1 MFRFAHPGFIYFLA
15 LIPLFV
21 MIYWYLKRRG
31 KKALSNFGDPELLE
45 QLMPEVAPA
54 KRNWKFYIQMTALTL
69 LILVLAGPQFGSKLQ
84 QVKRKGVE
92 VIIALDVS
100 NSMMAQDIKPN
111 RLERAKQA
119 ISKMV
124 DRLHNDRIGL
134 ILFAG
139 DAYTQLPITTDYA
152 SAKMFLGTISTDI
165 VPVQGTAIGK
175 AINLAIRSF
184 GPESGAGRAIVVITD
199 GENHENDAVEAASK
213 AKEQGI
219 IVHTIG
225 MGLAKGAPIPIGKT
239 NTFRKNKQGETVIS
253 KLNEQML
260 DEISTAGGGR
270 YFRAN
275 NTKVGLNEL
284 FKEINTMDKSEL
296 EVKVYSDYEDQFQ
309 WLAWIIFALLILDV
323 FILERK
329 NKYLKKI
336 SLFK

>member
-1 MFRFAHPGFIYFLA
+1 MFRFAHPGFIYLLA
-15 LIPLFV
+15 LVPIFVLF
-21 MIYWYLKRRG
+21 YWYLRQRG
-31 KKALSNFGDPELLE
+31 KKALKRFGDPELLN
-45 QLMPEVAPA
+45 QLMPEVAPF
-54 KRNWKFYIQMTALTL
+54 KRHWKFYIQMFALTL
-69 LILVLAGPQFGSKLQ
+69 LIFVLAGPQFGSKLQ

-152 SAKMFLGTISTDI
+152 SAKMFLSTISTDI

-175 AINLAIRSF
+175 AIDLAVRSF
-184 GPESGAGRAIVVITD
+184 GPESGAGRAIIVITD
-199 GENHENDAVEAASK
+199 GENHENDAIEAAKK
-213 AKEQGI
+213 AKEKGI

-225 MGLAKGAPIPIGKT
+225 MGLAKGAPIPIGNT
-239 NTFRKNKQGETVIS
+239 NTFRKNSAGEVVIS
-253 KLNEQML
+253 KLNEKML

-284 FKEINTMDKSEL
+284 FKEIDSMTAVEL
-296 EVKVYSDYEDQFQ
+296 EAKVYSDYEDQFQ
-309 WLAWIIFALLILDV
+309 WIAWIIFGLLILDV

-336 SLFK
+336 SIFK